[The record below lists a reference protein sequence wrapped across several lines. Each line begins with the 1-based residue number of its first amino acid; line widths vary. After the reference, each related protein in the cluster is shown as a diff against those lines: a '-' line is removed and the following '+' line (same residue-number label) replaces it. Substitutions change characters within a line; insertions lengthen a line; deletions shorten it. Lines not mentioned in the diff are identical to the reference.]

1 MIGRTRAFAFC
12 IGLLLLVLNLAGLF
26 IPLRNPALY
35 KEPRRYQGTTL
46 TEEQVQEAGARR
58 NEPIESY
65 VVRLNNAVRQGT
77 VHYWDDDG
85 INKYRLRVPPWENY
99 LLFIAGY
106 LKPNEYRKYEY
117 CNYAKAISR
126 GVGFCSQRA
135 IIVSEILKEN
145 GVDSRIIGLEDHVV
159 AMAQVDQGNDVWWVV
174 DPDFGVVID
183 HDIDAINKTPEII
196 KSSYAAAG
204 YDEETIGNLLRTYGA
219 SYHTYRGV
227 KEYRTWKV
235 YYFERLSYLLTWIIP
250 ILLIYPYMSRRSKG
264 FGSQLLSRPRR
275 RQPNGLFG

>member
-77 VHYWDDDG
+77 VHYWDD
-85 INKYRLRVPPWENY
+85 V
-99 LLFIAGY
+99 
-106 LKPNEYRKYEY
+106 
-117 CNYAKAISR
+117 
-126 GVGFCSQRA
+126 
-135 IIVSEILKEN
+135 
-145 GVDSRIIGLEDHVV
+145 IGLEDHVV
-159 AMAQVDQGNDVWWVV
+159 AMALVDQGNDVWWVV

-227 KEYRTWKV
+227 KEYRNWKV

-250 ILLIYPYMSRRSKG
+250 ILLIYPYMSRPSKG